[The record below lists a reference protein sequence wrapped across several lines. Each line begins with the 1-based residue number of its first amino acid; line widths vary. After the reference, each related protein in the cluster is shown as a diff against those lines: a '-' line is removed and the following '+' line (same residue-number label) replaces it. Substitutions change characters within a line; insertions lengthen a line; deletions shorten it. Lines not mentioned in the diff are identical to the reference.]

1 MARGKSGMA
10 YGAFGLEFLG
20 GIFFLVTAALLLNA
34 GNTGYSSALGAWN
47 TGIASLWL
55 PFIYP
60 VAILASIA
68 VFLVS
73 FANLA
78 GRGGR
83 AAGAAA
89 KLTWAASI
97 ALLLMTAG
105 TSWMWLVVIGF
116 ILSIIGAAI
125 GMGEKA

>member
-1 MARGKSGMA
+1 MARGKGIA

-34 GNTGYSSALGAWN
+34 GSTGYSSALSAWN
-47 TGIASLWL
+47 TGVASLWL

-60 VAILASIA
+60 IAILASIA

-78 GRGGR
+78 GMGGR
-83 AAGAAA
+83 TSGMAA
-89 KLTWAASI
+89 KITWAAAI

-116 ILSIIGAAI
+116 ILSTVGSAFSMKERA
-125 GMGEKA
+125 